1 MVIASFANFD
11 QYAVFVLSASLSD
24 GFRKILTIVD
34 QVCLFIF
41 IAELLFKAVVY
52 NKDFFGEKR
61 VDGYGDEYFHINRW
75 NISNLLIVLVSS
87 FSILP
92 YFAVFRTFRVLRS
105 LKIIKAIRSFRIVK
119 SFKLVNEVSS
129 LRTIF
134 KGLLKAIPGIIA
146 TFSFLAIFAYAYAI
160 IGTNIFSEEFPQ
172 FFGTLGTSI
181 LTLCQVTTF
190 DSWFSG
196 IARPI
201 TQVYPWAWIYFVS
214 YAFIAAS
221 VIMNAIVGIFVDSVV
236 HEDLPEFHEGCRVW
250 NLFRQEIY
258 PTELSEGI
266 AVVHGVLN
274 TLVRQGE
281 PRLKE
286 VHSKHLLDSHR
297 RTPTPSF
304 GVIRLYFGAP
314 SPPRYY

>member
-1 MVIASFANFD
+1 MKESKKNTLNKLRNYVDGEADTPYEYFMLLVIIINTVSIGVETS
-11 QYAVFVLSASLSD
+11 VFLSD
-24 GFRKILTIVD
+24 SFRKILTIID
-34 QVCLFIF
+34 QICLFIF

-61 VDGYGDEYFHINRW
+61 VDENGDEYFHINRW
-75 NISNLLIVLVSS
+75 NISDLLIVLVSS
-87 FSILP
+87 ISTLP

-105 LKIIKAIRSFRIVK
+105 LKIIKSIRSFRIVK

-196 IARPI
+196 ITRPI

-221 VIMNAIVGIFVDSVV
+221 VIMNVIVGIIVDSMGR
-236 HEDLPEFHEGCRVW
+236 E
-250 NLFRQEIY
+250 RQKEKESKNKI
-258 PTELSEGI
+258 TLEQLSEQIFDLQKKLDNI
-266 AVVHGVLN
+266 AKL
-274 TLVRQGE
+274 
-281 PRLKE
+281 
-286 VHSKHLLDSHR
+286 S
-297 RTPTPSF
+297 
-304 GVIRLYFGAP
+304 
-314 SPPRYY
+314 

>member
-1 MVIASFANFD
+1 MKESKKNTLNKLRNYVDGEADTPYEYFMLLVIIINTVSIGVETS
-11 QYAVFVLSASLSD
+11 VFLSD
-24 GFRKILTIVD
+24 SFRKILTIID
-34 QVCLFIF
+34 QICLFIF

-61 VDGYGDEYFHINRW
+61 VDENGDEYFHINRW
-75 NISNLLIVLVSS
+75 NISDLLIVLVSS
-87 FSILP
+87 ISTLP

-105 LKIIKAIRSFRIVK
+105 LKIIKSIRSFRIVK

-196 IARPI
+196 ITRPI

-221 VIMNAIVGIFVDSVV
+221 VIMNVIVGIIVDSMGK
-236 HEDLPEFHEGCRVW
+236 ERE
-250 NLFRQEIY
+250 RQKEKESKNKI
-258 PTELSEGI
+258 TLEQLSEQI
-266 AVVHGVLN
+266 FDL
-274 TLVRQGE
+274 Q
-281 PRLKE
+281 K
-286 VHSKHLLDSHR
+286 KLDNITKLS
-297 RTPTPSF
+297 
-304 GVIRLYFGAP
+304 
-314 SPPRYY
+314 

>member
-1 MVIASFANFD
+1 MKESKKNTLNKLRNYVDGEADTPYEYFMLLVIIINTVSIGVETS
-11 QYAVFVLSASLSD
+11 VFLSD
-24 GFRKILTIVD
+24 SFRKILTIID
-34 QVCLFIF
+34 QICLFIF

-61 VDGYGDEYFHINRW
+61 VDENGNEYFHINRC
-75 NISNLLIVLVSS
+75 NISDLLIVLVSS
-87 FSILP
+87 ISTLP

-105 LKIIKAIRSFRIVK
+105 LKIIKSIRSFRIVK

-196 IARPI
+196 ITRPI

-221 VIMNAIVGIFVDSVV
+221 VIMNVIVGIIVDSMGK
-236 HEDLPEFHEGCRVW
+236 ERE
-250 NLFRQEIY
+250 RQKEKESKNKI
-258 PTELSEGI
+258 TLEQLSEQI
-266 AVVHGVLN
+266 FDLQKKLDN
-274 TLVRQGE
+274 I
-281 PRLKE
+281 
-286 VHSKHLLDSHR
+286 SKLS
-297 RTPTPSF
+297 
-304 GVIRLYFGAP
+304 
-314 SPPRYY
+314 

>member
-1 MVIASFANFD
+1 MS
-11 QYAVFVLSASLSD
+11 SLSSEAISMTKYKNNTLVKLRNYVD
-24 GFRKILTIVD
+24 GEADTPYEYFMLLVIIINTISIGIETSTTLSDNFRKLLTITD
-34 QVCLFIF
+34 QICLFIF

-52 NKDFFGEKR
+52 NRNFFGEKR
-61 VDGYGDEYFHINRW
+61 IDENGDEYFHINRW
-75 NISNLLIVLVSS
+75 NISDLLIVLVSS
-87 FSILP
+87 FSTLP
-92 YFAVFRTFRVLRS
+92 YFAVFRTFRILRS
-105 LKIIKAIRSFRIVK
+105 FKIIKAIRSFRIVK

-172 FFGTLGTSI
+172 FFGSLGTSI

-196 IARPI
+196 ITRPI

-221 VIMNAIVGIFVDSVV
+221 VIMNVIVGIIVDSMGK
-236 HEDLPEFHEGCRVW
+236 ERE
-250 NLFRQEIY
+250 RQKEKESQNKI
-258 PTELSEGI
+258 TMEQLSEQI
-266 AVVHGVLN
+266 LE
-274 TLVRQGE
+274 LQ
-281 PRLKE
+281 K
-286 VHSKHLLDSHR
+286 KLDNITKLS
-297 RTPTPSF
+297 
-304 GVIRLYFGAP
+304 
-314 SPPRYY
+314 

>member
-1 MVIASFANFD
+1 M
-11 QYAVFVLSASLSD
+11 
-24 GFRKILTIVD
+24 
-34 QVCLFIF
+34 
-41 IAELLFKAVVY
+41 
-52 NKDFFGEKR
+52 
-61 VDGYGDEYFHINRW
+61 
-75 NISNLLIVLVSS
+75 
-87 FSILP
+87 
-92 YFAVFRTFRVLRS
+92 
-105 LKIIKAIRSFRIVK
+105 K

-196 IARPI
+196 ITRPI

-221 VIMNAIVGIFVDSVV
+221 VIMNVIVGIIVDSMGK
-236 HEDLPEFHEGCRVW
+236 ERE
-250 NLFRQEIY
+250 RQKEKESKNKI
-258 PTELSEGI
+258 TLEQLSEQIFDLQKKLDNI
-266 AVVHGVLN
+266 AKL
-274 TLVRQGE
+274 
-281 PRLKE
+281 
-286 VHSKHLLDSHR
+286 S
-297 RTPTPSF
+297 
-304 GVIRLYFGAP
+304 
-314 SPPRYY
+314 